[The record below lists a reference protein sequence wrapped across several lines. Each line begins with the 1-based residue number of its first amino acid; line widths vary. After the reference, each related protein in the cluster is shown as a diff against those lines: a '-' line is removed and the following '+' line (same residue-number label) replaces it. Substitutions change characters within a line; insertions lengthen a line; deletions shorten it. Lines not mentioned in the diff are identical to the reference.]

1 LSRGGFVF
9 RRPAWFA
16 ADGAPH
22 PLAGLAVGIVM
33 AVLATVLRAGC
44 DPILGSQAPFLLHI
58 PAVVVASWFGGL
70 PAGAAAAIPS
80 AFLVD
85 FFFIEPRLTTSLF
98 GSDRS
103 AAMLLFVIVCLGL
116 AWRVGRWRASE
127 RALRLTRDDA
137 ARNAAELRAVI
148 EAVPAAVF
156 ATRRPQQPAVPI
168 NHLAEV
174 LAGAAAADGGPP
186 RQPVRFAT
194 CDGTVDIASAD
205 LPVQRA
211 AATGIEVRDQE
222 FSAIYDDGSVRTL
235 FGTGVPL
242 RDEFGRVRG
251 GVGAFLDITER
262 KRAEAVLHRYELLA
276 HHARDIMLFIRR
288 GDGRIVEANAAA
300 ERAYGYTREEL
311 LARTIHDLR
320 PAEDA
325 GAAQALMADA
335 DVAGILFEARHRRQ
349 DGSLFPVEVS
359 SRGMTVG
366 GDRVLVSV
374 IRDITERS
382 QAEQSLRE
390 SERRTLAVLNAVTE
404 SIWLLDRDGRVLL
417 ASATAAERVGVRPG
431 EAVGRLLYDLL
442 PAGVAASR
450 RRHFDEVIRTGEP
463 VQFED
468 ERAGLVFHHTLYP
481 VRDGDGRV
489 SGVAVFSR
497 DHTARH
503 RAEAQVERLNAQLRT
518 RVTELERLLALT
530 PVGVAIAEDPQCR
543 VMRAN
548 AALQRLLGVPPETNI
563 SVTAPVRPPWRICRD
578 GRALSEDELPLQR
591 CAAHMIDV
599 PPEECDL
606 VFDDGRVVN
615 LLVSATPLQQD
626 DGRPGGCIGVLVDIT
641 DHKRIER
648 ALISQ
653 AEHLQLQAALLSNAH
668 DAIIVRD
675 ADARITFWNTGA
687 ERMYGWTEA
696 EVLGRNVYDVLA
708 PDREDVGR
716 IRDALDTAREWQ
728 GDQLHRRKDG
738 STVIVDSRQ
747 VVVETESAADVI
759 LEINRD
765 ISDRMRAEDQR
776 AQLMARLAVLL
787 EVSESLSAAATPD
800 EIVEILLEK
809 AVAALGAYAGSVA
822 VLSND
827 GTEVQILGSR
837 GYPVPVQAAFARMPI
852 TMPTPL
858 TDAIRTQ
865 TTVVVASP
873 EEWRA
878 RYPALVPDRVGTQSR
893 ALAAIPLRGSRI
905 VGAIGLSFRDS
916 RDLSSRDSTFAA
928 LLGRQAAQ
936 ALERAQLLVSERL
949 AHAEVE
955 QASRIKDEFLAT
967 LSHELR
973 TPLNAILGW
982 SHMLLG
988 DAIPEQAQ
996 RHAVEVI
1003 ARNATSQVR
1012 LVDEVLDISRIVRGQ
1027 LQLDLQVV
1035 DVRAA
1040 IERAL
1045 DTVRPAADAKEL
1057 TLVTNLSDDL
1067 ATVADAERL
1076 QQVVWNLLSNAVK
1089 FTPRG
1094 GRVAVSATRHRSQA
1108 VIEVHDTG
1116 PGIPPEFLP
1125 HVFERFTQADSS
1137 TTRRYGGLG
1146 LGLAIVRH
1154 IVELHGGTVRVESA
1168 GENAGS
1174 RFIVAL
1180 PLRSNAAA
1188 DTGGGPGTVAPSVP
1202 VEDVAALAG
1211 VTVLVV
1217 DDEHDARDVL
1227 QAMLAAAGASVVLAS
1242 SAQEALAVLRGAAP
1256 HVLISDIGMA
1266 AEDGYALIRQVR
1278 ALPGE
1283 LGRVP
1288 ALALTAYGHPADR
1301 AHALASGFDQ
1311 HLVKPIRPRDLVTLL
1326 TRLLGRQDRSAPE

>member
-1 LSRGGFVF
+1 VF

-16 ADGAPH
+16 ADDAP
-22 PLAGLAVGIVM
+22 PSFAALAVGILM
-33 AVLATVLRAGC
+33 AVLATVIRAGC
-44 DPILGSQAPFLLHI
+44 DPVLGPQAPFLLHI

-85 FFFIEPRLTTSLF
+85 FFFIAPRFAVSLHW
-98 GSDRS
+98 GDRS
-103 AAMLLFVIVCLGL
+103 AAMLLFVAVCLGL
-116 AWRVGRWRASE
+116 AWQVGRWRASE
-127 RALRLTRDDA
+127 RALRLTRDHA
-137 ARNAAELRAVI
+137 ARNAAELRAVV

-156 ATRRPQQPAVPI
+156 ATRQPGRHASPI

-174 LAGAAAADGGPP
+174 LAGDAEAHGSAARPP
-186 RQPVRFAT
+186 RPVRFLAS
-194 CDGTVDIASAD
+194 DGSTEIAPAD
-205 LPVQRA
+205 LPAERA
-211 AATGIEVRDQE
+211 AVTGMEVRSQE
-222 FSAIYDDGSVRTL
+222 FSAIYADGSVRTL

-276 HHARDIMLFIRR
+276 HHARDIVLFIRR
-288 GDGRIVEANAAA
+288 ADGRILEANAAA

-311 LARTIHDLR
+311 LARTIHALR
-320 PAEDA
+320 PAED
-325 GAAQALMADA
+325 GAATHAQMADA
-335 DVAGILFEARHRRQ
+335 DRAGILFEAHHQRR
-349 DGSLFPVEVS
+349 DGSVFPVEVS
-359 SRGMTVG
+359 SRGMTVAG
-366 GDRVLVSV
+366 ERLLVSV

-382 QAEQSLRE
+382 LAEQSLRE

-417 ASATAAERVGVRPG
+417 ASATAAERLGLHP
-431 EAVGRLLYDLL
+431 EETVGRLLHELL
-442 PAGVAASR
+442 PAPVAESR
-450 RRHFDEVIRTGEP
+450 RRRFDEVVRTGEP

-468 ERAGLVFHHTLYP
+468 ERADLVYHHTLYP
-481 VRDGDGRV
+481 VRDADGHV

-503 RAEAQVERLNAQLRT
+503 RAEAEVERLNAQLRT

-530 PVGVAIAEDPQCR
+530 PVGVAIAEDPLCR
-543 VMRAN
+543 VIRAN
-548 AALQRLLGVPPETNI
+548 AALQRLLGVPPEANV
-563 SVTAPVRPPWRICRD
+563 SVAAPVRPPWRICRD
-578 GRALSEDELPLQR
+578 GRELSVDELPLQR
-591 CAAHMIDV
+591 CAARVTDV

-615 LLVSATPLQQD
+615 LLVSATPLPRD
-626 DGRPGGCIGVLVDIT
+626 DGSAGGCIGVLVDIT
-641 DHKRIER
+641 DQKRIER

-653 AEHLQLQAALLSNAH
+653 AEHLQLQAALLANAH

-675 ADARITFWNTGA
+675 TDARITFWNTGA
-687 ERMYGWTEA
+687 ERMYGWTEGEA
-696 EVLGRNVYDVLA
+696 LGRNVYELLA
-708 PDREDVGR
+708 PDDEDLGR
-716 IRDALDTAREWQ
+716 IGEALEAAREWQ
-728 GDQLHRRKDG
+728 GDQRHRRKDG

-747 VVVETESAADVI
+747 VIVETDRAPGVI

-765 ISDRMRAEDQR
+765 ISDRVRAEDQR
-776 AQLMARLAVLL
+776 AELMTRLAVLL

-809 AVAALGAYAGSVA
+809 GVPALGAYAGSVA
-822 VLSND
+822 LLSND

-837 GYPVPVQAAFARMPI
+837 GYPAPVRASFTRLPM
-852 TMPTPL
+852 TMSTPL

-865 TTVVVASP
+865 SAVVVPSP
-873 EEWRA
+873 EEWRL
-878 RYPALVPDRVGTQSR
+878 RYPALAPDRIGTQSR
-893 ALAAIPLRGSRI
+893 ALAAVPLRGSRI
-905 VGAIGLSFRDS
+905 VGAIGLSFRNAG
-916 RDLSSRDSTFAA
+916 DLSSRDSTFAA
-928 LLGRQAAQ
+928 LLARQTAQ

-949 AHAEVE
+949 AHADVE
-955 QASRIKDEFLAT
+955 QASRVKDEFLAT

-982 SHMLLG
+982 SHMLL
-988 DAIPEQAQ
+988 ANALAAEARQ
-996 RHAVEVI
+996 HAVEVI
-1003 ARNATSQVR
+1003 ARNASSQAR
-1012 LVDEVLDISRIVRGQ
+1012 LVDEVLEISRIVRGQ
-1027 LQLDLQVV
+1027 LKLDLQVV

-1045 DTVRPAADAKEL
+1045 DTVRPAADAKGL
-1057 TLVTNLSDDL
+1057 TLATILADDL
-1067 ATVADAERL
+1067 VTVADAERL

-1089 FTPRG
+1089 FTPGG
-1094 GRVAVSATRHRSQA
+1094 GRVTVRATRQSSHA
-1108 VIEVHDTG
+1108 VVEVQDTG
-1116 PGIPPEFLP
+1116 VGIPAEFLP

-1168 GENAGS
+1168 GADAGS
-1174 RFIVAL
+1174 RFIITL
-1180 PLRSNAAA
+1180 PLRATAGA
-1188 DTGGGPGTVAPSVP
+1188 DSGEGVASGVPAVP
-1202 VEDVAALAG
+1202 VPDAAALAG
-1211 VTVLVV
+1211 VRVLVV
-1217 DDEHDARDVL
+1217 DDEHDARD
-1227 QAMLAAAGASVVLAS
+1227 MLHAILTAAGASVVEAS
-1242 SAQEALAVLRGAAP
+1242 SAQEALGLLRGAAP

-1266 AEDGYALIRQVR
+1266 AEDGYAFIRQVR

-1288 ALALTAYGHPADR
+1288 AVALTAYGHPADR
-1301 AHALASGFDQ
+1301 AHALAAGFD
-1311 HLVKPIRPRDLVTLL
+1311 HHAAKPILPRELVILL
-1326 TRLLGRQDRSAPE
+1326 THVLGRPGSNLSD